1 MEKLRVNKDVYRIE
15 VNDNGEYIEFDLL
28 DIDLPMKLMNGAES
42 LKKEERIYRQKSNAL
57 RKQYKDKEL
66 YVKMYDLDR
75 DYCNKLRNIF
85 DSFLGEGACQKIFG
99 NTNRINMFNDF
110 MEQLEPHL
118 DKMELNIQGIKEK
131 LYNKYISKDKKVL

>member
-28 DIDLPMKLMNGAES
+28 DIDLPMKLINGVEE
-42 LKKEERIYRQKSNAL
+42 LKKEEKIYRQKSNAL
-57 RKQYKDKEL
+57 RNQYKDKEL

-75 DYCNKLRNIF
+75 DYCNKLRKVF
-85 DSFLGEGACQKIFG
+85 DGFLGEGACQKIFG
-99 NTNRINMFNDF
+99 STNRINMFNDF
-110 MEQLEPHL
+110 MEQLEPHF

-131 LYNKYISKDKKVL
+131 LYNKYSVKDKKVL

>member
-28 DIDLPMKLMNGAES
+28 DIDLPMKLMNGVES

-57 RKQYKDKEL
+57 RNQYKDKEL
-66 YVKMYDLDR
+66 YVKMYDLDKN
-75 DYCNKLRNIF
+75 YCNKLRNVF

-99 NTNRINMFNDF
+99 STNRINMFNDF

-131 LYNKYISKDKKVL
+131 LYNKYSVKDKKVL